1 MSSWANLQNDGWT
14 KLSFWV
20 KIVDIFWICSA
31 LQNSYRI
38 SSYSFRGN
46 YSFLNLEIQRSWYI
60 KPNFTA
66 HKCAATIQWRK
77 LFKGGNYMRKYGIL
91 FSAWYKKNYV
101 IHEPTE
107 VNKITCRPPT
117 YSNHYCFLFSLEDYN
132 TKKIFR

>member
-77 LFKGGNYMRKYGIL
+77 LYVEIWYSLLSLIKKKLRDTWANWSKQDHMQTTYLLKSLLLSFLLGRL
-91 FSAWYKKNYV
+91 QYKKD
-101 IHEPTE
+101 I
-107 VNKITCRPPT
+107 
-117 YSNHYCFLFSLEDYN
+117 
-132 TKKIFR
+132 